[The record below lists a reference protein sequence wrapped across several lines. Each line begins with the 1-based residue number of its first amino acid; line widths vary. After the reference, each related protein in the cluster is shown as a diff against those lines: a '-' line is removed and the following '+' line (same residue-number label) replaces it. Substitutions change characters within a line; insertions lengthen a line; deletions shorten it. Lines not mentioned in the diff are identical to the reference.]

1 MLFKKI
7 IKMSK
12 KYITSV
18 LIPALLIQLFGCYS
32 MREISKDEMA
42 GLREGGDLVVNT
54 KDSNIYFFEESNY
67 RISNDSIYG
76 KGYVKFSDA
85 NDFKLVNTGTV
96 ALTNIKSI
104 QQNELNLVTTGLLIG
119 GILLVVIAGILILFP
134 STNSSEYLVS
144 PTY

>member
-1 MLFKKI
+1 
-7 IKMSK
+7 MSK

-134 STNSSEYLVS
+134 STNSSEYLVRQ
-144 PTY
+144 TY